1 MVTIWQDRA
10 GRGALGCLTSLV
22 VLAVLIYAGFVLGP
36 PWLSYQQYRDEMK
49 TEARFSVSLPDSV
62 IRARLA
68 VRADSLR
75 LPEAARKVTIVRHG
89 GSPPMIR
96 IAADYRVHVWFLLLG
111 ERTLH
116 FKPSVEAT
124 D

>member
-1 MVTIWQDRA
+1 LVTVWRDRR
-10 GRGALGCLTSLV
+10 GRGALGCLGSLV
-22 VLAVLIYAGFVLGP
+22 VLALLIYAGFIFGP
-36 PWLSYQQYRDEMK
+36 PWLRYQQFRDEMK
-49 TEARFSVSLPDSV
+49 TEARFSISLPDSV

-75 LPEAARKVTIVRHG
+75 LPAAARRVTIVRRG
-89 GSPPMIR
+89 GSPPTIT
-96 IAADYRVHVWFLLLG
+96 ISAAYDEHLHLLFLG

-116 FKPSVEAT
+116 FKPTVEAT